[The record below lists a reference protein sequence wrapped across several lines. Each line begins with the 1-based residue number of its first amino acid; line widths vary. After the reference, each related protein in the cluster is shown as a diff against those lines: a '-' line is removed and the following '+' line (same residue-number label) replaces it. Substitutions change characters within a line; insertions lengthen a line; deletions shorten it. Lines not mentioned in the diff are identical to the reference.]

1 MNILDLPE
9 EILAIIVQ
17 YLATH
22 REHFALANT
31 CHSLSDRVFCHVRE
45 LWIYN
50 QPLIRIITKYFELQ
64 KLIIIG
70 FIPSPSSLSH
80 LTSVRSFSCLH
91 SYASDHMVEP
101 NLDVV
106 EIREA
111 YHNLIPWILR
121 QPLDDIMMS
130 WNSIFLDDRLKIFS
144 VPTLRHIHGDLT
156 TDELLYVSPSVEK
169 LSITPSGFIQFTHLT
184 NLRELSIYTIEMT
197 DKLIDELVHVTSL
210 TRLDLSLKDITL
222 NEDTPL
228 ATLPVHSLCLRRK
241 EFHRNLSSLRHWK
254 QLSELRLPLMSAKQL
269 EPLLTHPNKDRLYC
283 RMNENGFWAPHLITE
298 VYTILQQRESQD

>member
-17 YLATH
+17 YLPTD

-31 CHSLSDRVFCHVRE
+31 CHYLHERVFCHVQY
-45 LWIYN
+45 LWVYN
-50 QPLIRIITKYFELQ
+50 QPLIRIITKYSELRV
-64 KLIIIG
+64 LNIIG
-70 FIPSPSSLSH
+70 FIPSPLSLHH
-80 LTSVRSFSCLH
+80 LTSVRSFCCLH
-91 SYASDHMVEP
+91 SHAFDYMVEP

-111 YHNLIPWILR
+111 YHDLIPWILR
-121 QPLDDIMMS
+121 QPLEDVMMN

-156 TDELLYVSPSVEK
+156 TDELLFVSPSVEK

-197 DKLIDELVHVTSL
+197 DQLIDELVKVTSL
-210 TRLDLSLKDITL
+210 TRLDLSLKDIRL
-222 NEDTPL
+222 EADTPL
-228 ATLPVHSLCLRRK
+228 GTLPVHSLCLRRK

-269 EPLLTHPNKDRLYC
+269 EPLLTHPNKDHLYC
-283 RMNENGFWAPHLITE
+283 QMNEHGLRTPRLITE
-298 VYTILQQRESQD
+298 LYTILQQRESQD